1 MDRGFIFFRE
11 GKQTMSR
18 TIFITGGAR
27 SGKSRFAEQ
36 MAANHGAPLCYLA
49 TAQSLDDEM
58 GRRIV
63 QHQQRRGDAWH
74 TIEEPLRLAE
84 TLANCDGQYNAVL
97 IDCLTLW
104 LSNLLMLHEYLGEKA
119 EGRILEDVLHLAD
132 TLRGMTTPVIIVS
145 NEVGMGIVPD
155 NKLARIFRDIAGQA
169 NQIIAAAA
177 DEAWLVASGIPLRLK

>member
-1 MDRGFIFFRE
+1 
-11 GKQTMSR
+11 MSQ

-36 MAANHGAPLCYLA
+36 TATGYDAPLCYLA

-58 GRRIV
+58 GRRIM
-63 QHQQRRGDAWH
+63 QHQQRRGDTWH
-74 TIEEPLRLAE
+74 TIEEPLQLAQALTE
-84 TLANCDGQYNAVL
+84 NDKAFKVIL

-104 LSNLLMLHEYLGEKA
+104 LSNLLMLHEYLGAKA
-119 EGRILEDVLHLAD
+119 EQRILEDVLHLAE

-145 NEVGMGIVPD
+145 NEVGMGIVPE
-155 NKLARIFRDIAGQA
+155 NRLARMFRDIAGQA

-177 DEAWLVASGIPLRLK
+177 GEAWLVASGIPLKLK